1 MLHAPQNEEHGLKLA
16 ERRVRARIEPASLI
30 FVRLDEH
37 NGGIVLN
44 LSEDGLAL
52 SAIKSVPD
60 GELPALR
67 IQFPE
72 SPNWIPASAQVVWR
86 SESRKEIGIRFAALT
101 EEARRQINGWIATQV
116 SLGESREERDV
127 PGKEQCP
134 LYPGADETSSDSS
147 PVPVIPGEVTRVQAQ
162 NAGIPANPEAISDE
176 PTSGFAEQAK
186 QLAEDGP
193 PTPRQSRTS
202 SAHPDRRARPRVP
215 IVPLGYLQLG
225 EGNGGIALNVSEDG
239 LAITA
244 AVILSDDHLP
254 SIRLLFPDSD
264 DWIEA
269 SGQVVWRSESKK
281 EAGVRFAG
289 LTEQAR
295 QQIRNWMS
303 SQAPLCEVPNQIDQ
317 SSYKHELPSVIEDAP
332 ALPDPIGRNEDPF
345 FPPMPLPALPDENL
359 PIPVPDFAPIG
370 EHSDRWAS
378 QFVLKLAD
386 DPRKVVAL
394 AALVAFLLLIPVSMV
409 LRHHVRDEM
418 MTSSVDKTSVSRN
431 LDKSSPSPP
440 ASWIPSASRPE
451 VEASNRSEP
460 GPEPPSTG
468 KNESIIHPSVN
479 TPQPPV
485 PPMTGPSTGT
495 ASKPPSHATANAVA
509 PAREVKEP
517 TNIADW
523 TNSHPV
529 EKAQPKADSSQPPA
543 MPQLEN
549 SVASLANSSSNPL
562 KSAPFVELAKKEPP
576 PVLPKQP
583 ETPANRSGTVEIMAD
598 PYPSIRTPPE
608 HKSKKTPKG
617 NSLQLGRLISRVEP
631 VYPEGAKQQ
640 GIEGTVKLHAIIGR
654 DGTVQQVQADGPP
667 VFVPVATSA
676 VRQWRYSQTLL
687 GGQPVETEENIGITF
702 RLSHN

>member
-101 EEARRQINGWIATQV
+101 EEARRQINGWMATQV
-116 SLGESREERDV
+116 PLGESREELDV
-127 PGKEQCP
+127 PGREQCP
-134 LYPGADETSSDSS
+134 LHPGANETSSDSS
-147 PVPVIPGEVTRVQAQ
+147 PVPITPREVTRTQAEKV
-162 NAGIPANPEAISDE
+162 NIPADPEAISDE
-176 PTSGFAEQAK
+176 PTSAFAEQAK
-186 QLAEDGP
+186 QLAEDTP
-193 PTPRQSRTS
+193 VSPRQSRTS
-202 SAHPDRRARPRVP
+202 SAHSDRRARPRFP

-225 EGNGGIALNVSEDG
+225 EGNGGIALNVGEDG

-244 AVILSDDHLP
+244 AVILSDDYLP

-281 EAGVRFAG
+281 EAGVRFDG

-295 QQIRNWMS
+295 QQIRNWIS
-303 SQAPLCEVPNQIDQ
+303 SQAPLSEVPSQIDE
-317 SSYKHELPSVIEDAP
+317 SSEKHELPSVIEDAP
-332 ALPDPIGRNEDPF
+332 GLPDPIGGNEDPL
-345 FPPMPLPALPDENL
+345 FPPLPLPAFPDENL
-359 PIPVPDFAPIG
+359 PIPVPDFAPIV
-370 EHSDRWAS
+370 EHSNRSAS

-386 DPRKVVAL
+386 DPRKVVTL
-394 AALVAFLLLIPVSMV
+394 AALVAFLLLIPVSMM
-409 LRHHVRDEM
+409 LRHDVRDGM
-418 MTSSVDKTSVSRN
+418 MTSFVDKTAVSRN

-440 ASWIPSASRPE
+440 ASRIPSASRPV

-468 KNESIIHPSVN
+468 KDGSVSHPSSVN
-479 TPQPPV
+479 NPQPPV
-485 PPMTGPSTGT
+485 PAIAGPSTGT
-495 ASKPPSHATANAVA
+495 ASNAPSHATANAVA
-509 PAREVKEP
+509 PVREVKEP
-517 TNIADW
+517 PDIAGW
-523 TNSHPV
+523 ASSRPI
-529 EKAQPKADSSQPPA
+529 EKAQPKTDSSQPPA

-549 SVASLANSSSNPL
+549 TAVSLASGSSNPL
-562 KSAPFVELAKKEPP
+562 KGALELAKKEPP
-576 PVLPKQP
+576 PVAPKQP
-583 ETPANRSGTVEIMAD
+583 ETPGNRSGTVEIMAD
-598 PYPSIRTPPE
+598 PYPSIRTPAE

-640 GIEGTVKLHAIIGR
+640 GIEGTVKLHAVIGR
-654 DGTVQQVQADGPP
+654 DGTIQQVQADGPP
-667 VFVPVATSA
+667 VFVPVATNA

-702 RLSHN
+702 RLSNR

>member
-1 MLHAPQNEEHGLKLA
+1 MLHAPQNEEHSLKLP
-16 ERRVRARIEPASLI
+16 ERRARARIEPTLLI

-60 GELPALR
+60 GELPAMR

-86 SESRKEIGIRFAALT
+86 SESKKEIGIRFVTLT

-116 SLGESREERDV
+116 SLGESREELDV

-134 LYPGADETSSDSS
+134 LHPGANETSSDSG
-147 PVPVIPGEVTRVQAQ
+147 PVP
-162 NAGIPANPEAISDE
+162 NANIPANPEAISDE
-176 PTSGFAEQAK
+176 PTSAFAEQAK
-186 QLAEDGP
+186 QLAEDRP
-193 PTPRQSRTS
+193 ASPRQSRTS

-269 SGQVVWRSESKK
+269 SGQVVWRSESRK
-281 EAGVRFAG
+281 EAGVRFDG

-295 QQIRNWMS
+295 QQIRTWIS
-303 SQAPLCEVPNQIDQ
+303 SQASLCEVPSQIDE
-317 SSYKHELPSVIEDAP
+317 SSEKHGLPIVIEDAP
-332 ALPDPIGRNEDPF
+332 GLADPIGGNGDPF
-345 FPPMPLPALPDENL
+345 FPPLPLPALLDDNL

-378 QFVLKLAD
+378 QFILKLTD
-386 DPRKVVAL
+386 DPRKVVTL
-394 AALVAFLLLIPVSMV
+394 AALVAFLLLIPMSMM
-409 LRHHVRDEM
+409 LRRDVRDGM
-418 MTSSVDKTSVSRN
+418 MTSSMDKTGVSRSP
-431 LDKSSPSPP
+431 DKSAPSPP
-440 ASWIPSASRPE
+440 ASRIPSAE
-451 VEASNRSEP
+451 VEAWNRSEP
-460 GPEPPSTG
+460 GPEPPSTRKDEG
-468 KNESIIHPSVN
+468 VSHPSLN
-479 TPQPPV
+479 NPQLPV
-485 PPMTGPSTGT
+485 PTIGGPSTGT
-495 ASKPPSHATANAVA
+495 ASKAPSHATANAVA
-509 PAREVKEP
+509 PAREVNEP
-517 TNIADW
+517 TKVADW
-523 TNSHPV
+523 TSSRPI
-529 EKAQPKADSSQPPA
+529 EKAQPKADNSQPPA

-549 SVASLANSSSNPL
+549 SVASLANSSSSPPKGAL
-562 KSAPFVELAKKEPP
+562 FVELAKKEPP
-576 PVLPKQP
+576 LVPPKQP
-583 ETPANRSGTVEIMAD
+583 ETPGNRSGTVEIMAD
-598 PYPSIRTPPE
+598 PYPSIRTPAE
-608 HKSKKTPKG
+608 HRSKKTSKG

-654 DGTVQQVQADGPP
+654 DGTIEQVQADGPP

-702 RLSHN
+702 RLSNR

>member
-1 MLHAPQNEEHGLKLA
+1 MRHAPQNEEHGLKLA
-16 ERRVRARIEPASLI
+16 ERRVRARIEPTSLI

-52 SAIKSVPD
+52 SAIKSVSD
-60 GELPALR
+60 GELPAMR

-86 SESRKEIGIRFAALT
+86 SESKKEIGIRFVALT

-116 SLGESREERDV
+116 SLGESREESDV

-134 LYPGADETSSDSS
+134 LHPGANETSSDSGT
-147 PVPVIPGEVTRVQAQ
+147 VP
-162 NAGIPANPEAISDE
+162 NANIPANPEAIWDE
-176 PTSGFAEQAK
+176 PTRAFAEPAK
-186 QLAEDGP
+186 QLAEDR
-193 PTPRQSRTS
+193 TASPRQSRTS

-244 AVILSDDHLP
+244 AVILSDEHLP

-269 SGQVVWRSESKK
+269 SGEVVWRSESRK

-289 LTEQAR
+289 LTGQAR
-295 QQIRNWMS
+295 QQIRTWIS
-303 SQAPLCEVPNQIDQ
+303 SQASLCEVPSQIDE
-317 SSYKHELPSVIEDAP
+317 SSEKHELPIVIEDAP
-332 ALPDPIGRNEDPF
+332 VLADPIGGNEDPF
-345 FPPMPLPALPDENL
+345 FPPLPLPALLDDNL
-359 PIPVPDFAPIG
+359 PIPIPDFAPIG

-378 QFVLKLAD
+378 QFILKLTD
-386 DPRKVVAL
+386 DPRKVVTL
-394 AALVAFLLLIPVSMV
+394 AALVAFLLLIPLSMM
-409 LRHHVRDEM
+409 LRRDIRDGM
-418 MTSSVDKTSVSRN
+418 MTSSMDKTGVSRRP
-431 LDKSSPSPP
+431 DKSAPSPP
-440 ASWIPSASRPE
+440 ASRIPSAE
-451 VEASNRSEP
+451 VEAWNRSEP
-460 GPEPPSTG
+460 GPEPLSTR
-468 KNESIIHPSVN
+468 KDEAVSHLSLNN
-479 TPQPPV
+479 PQLPV
-485 PPMTGPSTGT
+485 PTIGGPSTGT
-495 ASKPPSHATANAVA
+495 TSKAPSHATANVAA
-509 PAREVKEP
+509 PAREVNEP

-523 TNSHPV
+523 TSSRPI
-529 EKAQPKADSSQPPA
+529 EKAQPKADNSQPPA

-549 SVASLANSSSNPL
+549 SVVSLANSSSNPPKGAL
-562 KSAPFVELAKKEPP
+562 FAELAKKEPP
-576 PVLPKQP
+576 LVPPKQP
-583 ETPANRSGTVEIMAD
+583 ETPGNRSGTVEIMAD
-598 PYPSIRTPPE
+598 PYPSIRTPAE
-608 HKSKKTPKG
+608 HRSKKTSKG

-654 DGTVQQVQADGPP
+654 DGTIEQVQADGPP

-702 RLSHN
+702 RLSNR

>member
-1 MLHAPQNEEHGLKLA
+1 MLHAPQNEEQSLKLA
-16 ERRVRARIEPASLI
+16 ERRARARIEPASLI
-30 FVRLDEH
+30 FVRLDEQ

-86 SESRKEIGIRFAALT
+86 SESKKEIGIRFVALT
-101 EEARRQINGWIATQV
+101 EEARRQINAWIATQA
-116 SLGESREERDV
+116 SLGESRGELDV
-127 PGKEQCP
+127 LRKEQCSP
-134 LYPGADETSSDSS
+134 NPSANETSGDSS
-147 PVPVIPGEVTRVQAQ
+147 LVPIIPREVTRTQAE
-162 NAGIPANPEAISDE
+162 NVDIPANPEA
-176 PTSGFAEQAK
+176 TSGESTTTFAEQAK
-186 QLAEDGP
+186 QLAEDRP
-193 PTPRQSRTS
+193 ASPRQSRTS
-202 SAHPDRRARPRVP
+202 SANPDRRARPRFP

-244 AVILSDDHLP
+244 AVILSDDYLP

-269 SGQVVWRSESKK
+269 SGQVVWRSESRK

-295 QQIRNWMS
+295 QQIRNWIS
-303 SQAPLCEVPNQIDQ
+303 SQASLCEVPSQIDE
-317 SSYKHELPSVIEDAP
+317 SSEKHELPIVIEDAP
-332 ALPDPIGRNEDPF
+332 GLADPIGGNEDPSF
-345 FPPMPLPALPDENL
+345 APLPLPALPDENL

-378 QFVLKLAD
+378 QFILKLAD

-394 AALVAFLLLIPVSMV
+394 AALVAFLLLLPMSMI
-409 LRHHVRDEM
+409 LRHNFRDGR
-418 MTSSVDKTSVSRN
+418 MTSVDKTGVSRN
-431 LDKSSPSPP
+431 LDRRSPSPP
-440 ASWIPSASRPE
+440 ASRIPSAPRPE

-460 GPEPPSTG
+460 GPEPPSTE
-468 KNESIIHPSVN
+468 KDESVSHPSLN
-479 TPQPPV
+479 SPQPPA
-485 PPMTGPSTGT
+485 PTNTGPSTGM
-495 ASKPPSHATANAVA
+495 ASKAPSHATANAVE
-509 PAREVKEP
+509 PAREVNDP
-517 TNIADW
+517 TNITDW
-523 TNSHPV
+523 TNSRPV
-529 EKAQPKADSSQPPA
+529 EKAQPKADNSQPPA

-549 SVASLANSSSNPL
+549 SVASLTSGSSNPL
-562 KSAPFVELAKKEPP
+562 KGALFVELAKKEPP
-576 PVLPKQP
+576 LVPPKQP
-583 ETPANRSGTVEIMAD
+583 ETPGNRSGTVEIMAD
-598 PYPSIRTPPE
+598 PYPSIRTPAE
-608 HKSKKTPKG
+608 RRSKKTPKG

-654 DGTVQQVQADGPP
+654 DGTIEQVQADGPP
-667 VFVPVATSA
+667 AFVPVATSA

-687 GGQPVETEENIGITF
+687 GGKPVETEENIGITF
-702 RLSHN
+702 RLSNR

>member
-16 ERRVRARIEPASLI
+16 ERRGRARIEPASLI

-44 LSEDGLAL
+44 LSEVGLAL
-52 SAIKSVPD
+52 SAIKTVPD

-72 SPNWIPASAQVVWR
+72 SPSWIPASAQVVWR
-86 SESRKEIGIRFAALT
+86 SESGKEIGVRFVALT
-101 EEARRQINGWIATQV
+101 EEARRQINGWVARQV
-116 SLGESREERDV
+116 SLGESREELDV
-127 PGKEQCP
+127 PGREQCP
-134 LYPGADETSSDSS
+134 LHPGANETSSDSS
-147 PVPVIPGEVTRVQAQ
+147 PVPITPREITRTQAEKV
-162 NAGIPANPEAISDE
+162 NIPADPEAISDG
-176 PTSGFAEQAK
+176 PTSAFAEQAK
-186 QLAEDGP
+186 QLAGDTP
-193 PTPRQSRTS
+193 ASPRQSRTS
-202 SAHPDRRARPRVP
+202 SAHPDRRARPRFP

-244 AVILSDDHLP
+244 AVILSDDYLP
-254 SIRLLFPDSD
+254 AIRLLFPDSD

-295 QQIRNWMS
+295 QQIRNWIS
-303 SQAPLCEVPNQIDQ
+303 SQAPLSEVPNQIEE
-317 SSYKHELPSVIEDAP
+317 SSEKHELPSVIEDLP
-332 ALPDPIGRNEDPF
+332 ALPDPIGGNEDPL
-345 FPPMPLPALPDENL
+345 FPPLPLPALPDENL
-359 PIPVPDFAPIG
+359 SIPIPDFAPIG
-370 EHSDRWAS
+370 AHSDRWAS

-386 DPRKVVAL
+386 DPRKVVAS

-409 LRHHVRDEM
+409 LRHDIRDGM
-418 MTSSVDKTSVSRN
+418 MTSSVDETAVSRN
-431 LDKSSPSPP
+431 LGSPP
-440 ASWIPSASRPE
+440 ASRIPSASRSE
-451 VEASNRSEP
+451 VEASNRSDP
-460 GPEPPSTG
+460 GPELPSTG
-468 KNESIIHPSVN
+468 KDESVTRPSVN
-479 TPQPPV
+479 DPQPSV
-485 PPMTGPSTGT
+485 PTIAGPSTST
-495 ASKPPSHATANAVA
+495 ASKAPSHATANAVA
-509 PAREVKEP
+509 PVPEVKEP
-517 TNIADW
+517 ANIADW
-523 TNSHPV
+523 TTSRPI
-529 EKAQPKADSSQPPA
+529 EKAQPKTDSSQPPA

-549 SVASLANSSSNPL
+549 TAASLASGSSNPL
-562 KSAPFVELAKKEPP
+562 KGALELAKKEPP
-576 PVLPKQP
+576 PVAPKQP
-583 ETPANRSGTVEIMAD
+583 ETPVNRSATVEIMAD
-598 PYPSIRTPPE
+598 PYPSIRTPAE

-654 DGTVQQVQADGPP
+654 DGTIAQVQADGPP
-667 VFVPVATSA
+667 AFVPAATNA

-702 RLSHN
+702 RLSNR